1 MVAFNAPQPI
11 RKKRNTITVTAPK
24 GATKVK
30 VAAKFAEPGDGK
42 DKPVVKRAGQK

>member
-1 MVAFNAPQPI
+1 MVAYDAPPPI

-30 VAAKFAEPGDGK
+30 VAAKFAEPEK
-42 DKPVVKRAGQK
+42 KEPPARARPK

>member
-1 MVAFNAPQPI
+1 MVPFNAPPPI

-30 VAAKFAEPGDGK
+30 VAAKFKEPEPTDGK
-42 DKPVVKRAGQK
+42 KPATRGK

>member
-1 MVAFNAPQPI
+1 MVAFNAPPPI

-30 VAAKFAEPGDGK
+30 VAAKFKEPEPK
-42 DKPVVKRAGQK
+42 EPVKRGSR

>member
-1 MVAFNAPQPI
+1 MVAFDAPPPI

-30 VAAKFAEPGDGK
+30 VAAKFKEPEQAVDK
-42 DKPVVKRAGQK
+42 KPVRRSP